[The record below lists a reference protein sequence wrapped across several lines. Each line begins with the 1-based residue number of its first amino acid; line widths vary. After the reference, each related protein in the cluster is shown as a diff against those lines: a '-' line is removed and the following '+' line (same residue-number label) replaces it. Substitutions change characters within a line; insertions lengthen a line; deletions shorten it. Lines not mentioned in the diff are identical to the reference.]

1 MPVFVFLIVKTY
13 SLYFFANLDIAFK
26 IDHENRKILV
36 QPTKTYENAEITVR
50 CGEVIGEYTE
60 RNFDKFNMPE
70 VITDMPSAAGMNSAE
85 ELYLA
90 GVHAAQYRD
99 PAVEP
104 DSYRKEALKRD
115 INHIPSLIAMAE
127 YEYFR
132 YVFESA
138 KAMPSAQLR
147 MLQFITNGC

>member
-1 MPVFVFLIVKTY
+1 MIVKTY

-26 IDHENRKILV
+26 IDHENRKIFV

-50 CGEVIGEYTE
+50 CDEKVLLKTVCTLKPEICAEFVIKDMPEYVMVSATAGGEVIGEYTE

-70 VITDMPSAAGMNSAE
+70 VITDMP
-85 ELYLA
+85 LK
-90 GVHAAQYRD
+90 AQ
-99 PAVEP
+99 
-104 DSYRKEALKRD
+104 
-115 INHIPSLIAMAE
+115 
-127 YEYFR
+127 
-132 YVFESA
+132 